1 MEYNNLII
9 AITEVVY
16 VIYIMN
22 FFKTKYSLA
31 HPFTY
36 FENKML
42 YHPIGS
48 SSKPICN
55 ICKLGNVGAYF
66 IAAYILFRFVI
77 MLEYP
82 IMQEYIKMM
91 SIFVL
96 LVVFILSFLNLNA
109 VVYLIPYFVFEVLYI
124 KNM

>member
-1 MEYNNLII
+1 MEYNNLIF
-9 AITEVVY
+9 AITEAVY

-42 YHPIGS
+42 YHPVGT

-66 IAAYILFRFVI
+66 ISAYILFRFVI

-82 IMQEYIKMM
+82 KLREYIKMM
-91 SIFVL
+91 SVFVL

-109 VVYLIPYFVFEVLYI
+109 VAYLIPYFVFEVLYI
-124 KNM
+124 KNI

>member
-1 MEYNNLII
+1 MEYNSLII
-9 AITEVVY
+9 AITEAIY

-22 FFKTKYSLA
+22 YFKTKYSLA

-42 YHPIGS
+42 YHPIGTA
-48 SSKPICN
+48 SKPICN

-82 IMQEYIKMM
+82 NMQEYIKMM
-91 SIFVL
+91 SVFVL
-96 LVVFILSFLNLNA
+96 LVVFILSFLNLNDVA
-109 VVYLIPYFVFEVLYI
+109 YLIPYFVFEVLYI
-124 KNM
+124 KNI